1 MKIILLPIFG
11 AILLVYSSQG
21 QQPTAT
27 PRDPAASDSTEA
39 DNTKRNFSEQNKN
52 TDTAEKQSNTKD
64 DLALTQKIRQEVIAD
79 GSLSMNGK
87 NIKIIVRD
95 GKVMLR
101 GPVASQQEKD
111 TIATKAGEVAGKDKV
126 DNQLEIK
133 AEKQ

>member
-39 DNTKRNFSEQNKN
+39 DNTKRNFTEQNKN

-101 GPVASQQEKD
+101 GPVASQREKD

-133 AEKQ
+133 AEK